1 MSHVTDTFLL
11 SALEPEQRVAILEI
25 LSSSDLTTIL
35 GYSAT
40 RADASRKIAQ
50 NEKLS
55 AQVELTLSYESPF

>member
-1 MSHVTDTFLL
+1 MSHVTDSFLL

-25 LSSSDLTTIL
+25 LSSSDLTIIL

-50 NEKLS
+50 NETLS
-55 AQVELTLSYESPF
+55 AQIELTLSYESPF